1 MCHYRNDDD
10 EDNDDDDDSPS
21 AKRVKVDAENEDDDY
36 LLNVSTHTI
45 IICIEHH
52 QMVTFSKHFE

>member
-21 AKRVKVDAENEDDDY
+21 AKRVKVGVENEDDDY

-45 IICIEHH
+45 IIRIEHY